1 MSSEGSFFGFD
12 RNGVCGIC
20 GFLTLHR
27 DFLWQFFG
35 KISGKIFSVLLAMW
49 IWMSSA
55 WSVRWL
61 GSYPSCSS
69 GGVRVHV
76 VSPLLPP
83 TPPCLQP
90 LSRVGGPMLRDHVL
104 SQGLSATPFSLS

>member
-1 MSSEGSFFGFD
+1 MDVLCLVSEMV
-12 RNGVCGIC
+12 GVIPI
-20 GFLTLHR
+20 L
-27 DFLWQFFG
+27 
-35 KISGKIFSVLLAMW
+35 
-49 IWMSSA
+49 
-55 WSVRWL
+55 
-61 GSYPSCSS
+61 SS

-90 LSRVGGPMLRDHVL
+90 LSWVRGPMLRDHVL